1 MFPYK
6 SILPQTQPE
15 KAAVQVSFVHEA
27 RLNRNDYRT
36 KKVQYSEKLVL
47 RQKKKQFLLQ
57 GPILISSQLSP
68 RSDQVLS
75 NRRHGGICGRSGSV
89 NESGWSE
96 FFSQAAIT
104 TLN

>member
-1 MFPYK
+1 MITSSQHSSFPPIVFPYK

-47 RQKKKQFLLQ
+47 RQKKKTIPTA
-57 GPILISSQLSP
+57 GAY
-68 RSDQVLS
+68 SDLFPAVS
-75 NRRHGGICGRSGSV
+75 
-89 NESGWSE
+89 
-96 FFSQAAIT
+96 
-104 TLN
+104 